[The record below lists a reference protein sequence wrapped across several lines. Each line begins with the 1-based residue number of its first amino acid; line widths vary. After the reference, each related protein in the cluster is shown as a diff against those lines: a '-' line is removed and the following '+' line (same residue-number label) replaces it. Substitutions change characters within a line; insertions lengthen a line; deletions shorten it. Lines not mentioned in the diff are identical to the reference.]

1 MTGIPSKAGAKTP
14 EPPSNAVKII
24 ETAIEGSD
32 DYGWANLGD
41 SGTGNPAAVPDFDTR
56 TCGCRNLGTLVE
68 KSGFEIGKGTSGGMR
83 IRRKATKP
91 TARAKAGTRASGKT

>member
-1 MTGIPSKAGAKTP
+1 M
-14 EPPSNAVKII
+14 KII

-41 SGTGNPAAVPDFDTR
+41 SGTGIPAVVPDFDTR